1 MGNFY
6 SKRYWSVG
14 FQSRLYDRLSP
25 ESYFESMRRVVAQLP
40 KEKFLSLLDAGCGS
54 GLLLNFLQEA
64 IREGMDYTGIDLLE
78 SGVGQTLLRAQE
90 LGIADRVSCFQSDL
104 TSPLPANTEK
114 FDVVVGHFSLYPL
127 ATDELRQVALK
138 NLSTLLKSKG
148 LLVLVNPSIGYDAD
162 LIVDQSIQLVRERYG
177 FFSSL
182 VKQYF
187 IYPFTKLIGLRFI
200 QKQLNSKSWKA
211 YTREEF
217 SREMEHAGF
226 KALHVEEVYA
236 GGAFL
241 GCFVRNQ

>member
-114 FDVVVGHFSLYPL
+114 FDVVVGHFSLYTL

-187 IYPFTKLIGLRFI
+187 IFPFTKLIGLRFI
-200 QKQLNSKSWKA
+200 QKQLK
-211 YTREEF
+211 
-217 SREMEHAGF
+217 EMKRGKHI
-226 KALHVEEVYA
+226 
-236 GGAFL
+236 
-241 GCFVRNQ
+241 